1 MKKITSLIIAAAIA
15 LGLVRLCVYTVG
27 EREYA
32 LVFALGELVDVK
44 SEPGLYV
51 KMPAPL
57 QNVVYLDR
65 RILTMDT
72 PQADLVQTSEK
83 KNLLIDSFVKWRI
96 QDPRSY
102 WVSFIGSER
111 AAEDRVAALLRDVL
125 NQTVNRRTVNEITSR
140 ERDRAMSEIKGA
152 LQQRV
157 KDIGIE
163 IVDVRLKRVDF
174 TPEISES
181 VYRRMEAER
190 KRVASEERSMGAAA
204 AEKIRA
210 GADRERAVIL
220 AEAYRDA
227 QRIKGE
233 GDSRANEIYAKA
245 FEKDPEFAR
254 FYRNLDAYRQS
265 FGKPTDMI
273 VLDGSGEF
281 FELLKDPAPKQGD

>member
-152 LQQRV
+152 LQQLV
-157 KDIGIE
+157 KDVGIE

-181 VYRRMEAER
+181 VYRRMKAER

>member
-1 MKKITSLIIAAAIA
+1 MKKFTSLIIAAAIA

-32 LVFALGELVDVK
+32 LVFALGELVEVK

-157 KDIGIE
+157 KDVGIE

-210 GADRERAVIL
+210 SADRERAVIL

-227 QRIKGE
+227 QSIKGE

-281 FELLKDPAPKQGD
+281 FELLKDPEPK

>member
-32 LVFALGELVDVK
+32 LVFALGELVDIK

-157 KDIGIE
+157 KDVGIE

>member
-157 KDIGIE
+157 KDVGIE

-210 GADRERAVIL
+210 GADRDRAVIL